1 MGSRVMAIFIGI
13 LGIAVL
19 VFGAIFIVRAG
30 SGEQQ
35 ISDEIQPLKLAEVNA
50 RYDAVKAKQLEMAKV
65 EEPQIQAGKSAP
77 SAMYN
82 YLSVQKSTLGVVKA
96 NITLAGAVRMLG
108 IMSLIAG
115 LGLLFAAAVLFRK
128 GRAN

>member
-1 MGSRVMAIFIGI
+1 MGSRVMSIVIGV

-19 VFGAIFIVRAG
+19 VFGAVFIIRAG

-35 ISDEIQPLKLAEVNA
+35 ISDEIQPLKLSEVNA
-50 RYDAVKAKQLEMAKV
+50 KYDAVKAKQLEMAKV
-65 EEPQIQAGKSAP
+65 EEPQIQAGKAAP

-128 GRAN
+128 GRTV